1 MDVSNKQWELIK
13 ITKKESNI
21 EDIKTVVIVVLVIT
35 LAITIPRLTIQ
46 IKENQRLD
54 SEINTLKDVLEN
66 SQKEKI
72 KLNDL
77 WTEMYDKKKVPDS
90 IKFVPIK
97 LDVGE
102 RDWFS
107 DIDLID
113 KDCENFLGIT
123 IQKEPFSEIFIEKY
137 DEEFTISN
145 KDYSDDVEFNLICG
159 EEKKDSPLE
168 ITIPE
173 EQCPGETKPEP
184 IYKEKE
190 NCLEWSE
197 NYYRCLKYGEPIRYI
212 DRYQCA

>member
-1 MDVSNKQWELIK
+1 MGKEKNFIETWKIIIIVFLSLLFIIITSNLNSEE
-13 ITKKESNI
+13 KEN
-21 EDIKTVVIVVLVIT
+21 V
-35 LAITIPRLTIQ
+35 RLT
-46 IKENQRLD
+46 K
-54 SEINTLKDVLEN
+54 EINTLKDVLEN

-173 EQCPGETKPEP
+173 EQCTGETKLEP

-190 NCLEWSE
+190 NCLEWSS
-197 NYYRCLKYGEPIRYI
+197 NYYRCLKYGEPIKFI